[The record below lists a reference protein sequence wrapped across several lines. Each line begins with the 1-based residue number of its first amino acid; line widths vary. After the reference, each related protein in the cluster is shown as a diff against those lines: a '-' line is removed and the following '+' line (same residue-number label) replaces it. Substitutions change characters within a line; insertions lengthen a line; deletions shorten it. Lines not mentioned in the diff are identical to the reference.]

1 MFHIVN
7 NDDFENA
14 IKNLSNILKNNG
26 FLIIGGEFGNENKYL
41 HFIDDGK
48 PIKQLRSYKYWET
61 ILNKYNLKI
70 IKKYDNNCRKYISSP
85 QNNILLIQKI

>member
-70 IKKYDNNCRKYISSP
+70 IKNMIIIVE
-85 QNNILLIQKI
+85 NIYHHHKIIYY